1 MLPQRHQYCHLRLA
15 GACGVLLPSWRGA
28 SRLEASSQEVPNK
41 RHTTAIDHPEEPRQ
55 DWITSYQ
62 ITYPTTAAMPLDY
75 SKWDALELSDDS
87 DVEVHP
93 NVDKRSF
100 IRAKQNQI
108 HQERLSRKHRITT
121 LKYERVI
128 NDGLLARI
136 DALLK
141 SLDSHK
147 AEVESKKDAGEV
159 DEVVFDA
166 LMDVTS
172 DGSLGSDNPPHPPE
186 NVHTDQELPS
196 YSKMMGTL
204 VDQVRS
210 EIDKSKA
217 EGPERYAQFVK
228 EVKAHQDKVNGLQ
241 RDLNADLTKQEKLEA
256 GKITSESIHEG
267 FNSSYIAKPTPAA
280 APSVQPELLN
290 PGHKSKGGGGLTSGA
305 EADIEDGGSD
315 DDADIEASAT
325 AKRFAKFSFG
335 DYAGSLEFIGR
346 NPGILSERE
355 TDGLLVEAFNA
366 QSNAQGQKSQ
376 EDYARQCVHQALLL
390 QYCRQLGKDGVG
402 LFFKRIQ
409 TPGHQARKLFLD
421 DVNTT
426 YARIRS
432 RTAELA
438 REQEADGSSDKE
450 QIQLHAVDPNTQIN
464 IVTPPPADQ
473 CTTDEERAAREI
485 FDSFPPGLQRALA
498 SESLDEV
505 NKVLGKMSVDE
516 AEQVVEQLGNGGM
529 LSLEEGVID
538 ATTEEGQKAVEE
550 LEKQNRARSE
560 ANKNSQ
566 ASQTQEPVQEQR
578 ETLAV
583 DELD

>member
-1 MLPQRHQYCHLRLA
+1 
-15 GACGVLLPSWRGA
+15 
-28 SRLEASSQEVPNK
+28 
-41 RHTTAIDHPEEPRQ
+41 
-55 DWITSYQ
+55 
-62 ITYPTTAAMPLDY
+62 MPVDY

-141 SLDSHK
+141 SLESHK
-147 AEVESKKDAGEV
+147 AEAESKKEASEV
-159 DEVVFDA
+159 DEVIFDA
-166 LMDVTS
+166 LMEVSS
-172 DGSLGSDNPPHPPE
+172 DGSLGADNPPSPPE
-186 NVHTDQELPS
+186 GVHTGQELPS
-196 YSKMMGTL
+196 FSKMMGSL
-204 VDQVRS
+204 VDQVKG
-210 EIDKSKA
+210 EIDSKGKS
-217 EGPERYAQFVK
+217 EGAERYAQFVK
-228 EVKAHQDKVNGLQ
+228 EIKSHQDKVNGLQ
-241 RDLNADLTKQEKLEA
+241 RDLNADLTQQEKAEA
-256 GKITSESIHEG
+256 GKITSESLHEG
-267 FNSSYIAKPTPAA
+267 FNSSYIAKPEPAA
-280 APSVQPELLN
+280 PATSVQPELLN
-290 PGHKSKGGGGLTSGA
+290 PGHKSKADGALTSGA
-305 EADIEDGGSD
+305 EADVEDDLD
-315 DDADIEASAT
+315 DDADIEASPT
-325 AKRFAKFSFG
+325 AKRFAKFAFG

-346 NPGILSERE
+346 NPGILVERE

-421 DVNTT
+421 DVNST

-438 REQEADGSSDKE
+438 RERDADGGSSDKE

-473 CTTDEERAAREI
+473 CTTDDERAARAI

-538 ATTEEGQKAVEE
+538 ATTEEGQRAVEE
-550 LEKQNRARSE
+550 LERQNKERALAAGQSQ
-560 ANKNSQ
+560 SQ
-566 ASQTQEPVQEQR
+566 ASEQQQQR
-578 ETLAV
+578 DAPQTLAV

>member
-1 MLPQRHQYCHLRLA
+1 
-15 GACGVLLPSWRGA
+15 
-28 SRLEASSQEVPNK
+28 
-41 RHTTAIDHPEEPRQ
+41 
-55 DWITSYQ
+55 
-62 ITYPTTAAMPLDY
+62 MPLDY

-147 AEVESKKDAGEV
+147 AEVESKKEASEV

-172 DGSLGSDNPPHPPE
+172 DGSLGVDNPPQPPQG
-186 NVHTDQELPS
+186 VHTDQELPS
-196 YSKMMGTL
+196 YSKMMGAL
-204 VDQVRS
+204 VDQVKS
-210 EIDKSKA
+210 EIDKSKV

-241 RDLNADLTKQEKLEA
+241 RDLNADLDKQEKLEA

-267 FNSSYIAKPTPAA
+267 FNSSYVAKPTPAA
-280 APSVQPELLN
+280 AASTVQPELLN
-290 PGHKSKGGGGLTSGA
+290 PGHKSKGDGALTSGA
-305 EADIEDGGSD
+305 EADIEDGAGGSD

-325 AKRFAKFSFG
+325 AKRFAKFAFG

-346 NPGILSERE
+346 NPGILIERE

-438 REQEADGSSDKE
+438 REAEADGSSDKE

-473 CTTDEERAAREI
+473 CTTDDERTARAI

-550 LEKQNRARSE
+550 LERQNKARSE
-560 ANKNSQ
+560 AAKAEANKTGQ
-566 ASQTQEPVQEQR
+566 ASQAPVQEER
-578 ETLAV
+578 EPLAV

>member
-1 MLPQRHQYCHLRLA
+1 VILYRDFRP
-15 GACGVLLPSWRGA
+15 VLNYI
-28 SRLEASSQEVPNK
+28 Q
-41 RHTTAIDHPEEPRQ
+41 
-55 DWITSYQ
+55 
-62 ITYPTTAAMPLDY
+62 
-75 SKWDALELSDDS
+75 
-87 DVEVHP
+87 
-93 NVDKRSF
+93 DKRSF

-108 HQERLSRKHRITT
+108 HQERLSRKHRIVT

-141 SLDSHK
+141 SLESHK
-147 AEVESKKDAGEV
+147 AEVESKKEAGEV

-166 LMDVTS
+166 LMEVTS
-172 DGSLGSDNPPHPPE
+172 DGSLGADNPPSPPE
-186 NVHTDQELPS
+186 GVHTGQELPS
-196 YSKMMGTL
+196 FSKMMGAL
-204 VDQVRS
+204 VDQVKE
-210 EIDKSKA
+210 EIDSKHKSA
-217 EGPERYAQFVK
+217 EGPERYAHFVTEIK
-228 EVKAHQDKVNGLQ
+228 SHQDKVNGLQ
-241 RDLNADLTKQEKLEA
+241 RDLNADLTLQEKAEA
-256 GKITSESIHEG
+256 GKITSESIREG
-267 FNSSYIAKPTPAA
+267 FNSSYIAKPDAKPEPAA
-280 APSVQPELLN
+280 SSVQPELLN
-290 PGHKSKGGGGLTSGA
+290 PGHKSKAADGALTSGA
-305 EADIEDGGSD
+305 EADVEDD
-315 DDADIEASAT
+315 LDEDADIEASPT
-325 AKRFAKFSFG
+325 AKRFAKFPLG

-346 NPGILSERE
+346 NPSILSERE

-366 QSNAQGQKSQ
+366 QSDANGQKSK

-421 DVNTT
+421 DVNST

-432 RTAELA
+432 RTAEIA
-438 REQEADGSSDKE
+438 RERDAEGGSSDKE
-450 QIQLHAVDPNTQIN
+450 QIQLHAVDPNTKIN
-464 IVTPPPADQ
+464 IVTPPPMDQ
-473 CTTDEERAAREI
+473 CTTDDERTARAI
-485 FDSFPPGLQRALA
+485 YDSFPPGLQRALA

-550 LEKQNRARSE
+550 LERQNKARAAAAAAEGQSQGSQ
-560 ANKNSQ
+560 SQ
-566 ASQTQEPVQEQR
+566 AQPQQQFEAPQ
-578 ETLAV
+578 TLAV

>member
-1 MLPQRHQYCHLRLA
+1 
-15 GACGVLLPSWRGA
+15 
-28 SRLEASSQEVPNK
+28 
-41 RHTTAIDHPEEPRQ
+41 
-55 DWITSYQ
+55 
-62 ITYPTTAAMPLDY
+62 
-75 SKWDALELSDDS
+75 
-87 DVEVHP
+87 
-93 NVDKRSF
+93 
-100 IRAKQNQI
+100 
-108 HQERLSRKHRITT
+108 
-121 LKYERVI
+121 VI
-128 NDGLLARI
+128 NDGLLVRI

-172 DGSLGSDNPPHPPE
+172 DGSLGNDNPPPPPE
-186 NVHTDQELPS
+186 GVHTNQELPS

-204 VDQVRS
+204 VDQVKS

-217 EGPERYAQFVK
+217 EGSERYAQFVK
-228 EVKAHQDKVNGLQ
+228 EVKEHQDKVNGLQ
-241 RDLNADLTKQEKLEA
+241 KDLNADLTQQEKLEA

-280 APSVQPELLN
+280 PASSVQPELLN
-290 PGHKSKGGGGLTSGA
+290 PGHKSKADGGLTSGA

-325 AKRFAKFSFG
+325 AKRFAKISLG
-335 DYAGSLEFIGR
+335 DYSSSLEFIGR
-346 NPGILSERE
+346 NSSILSERE
-355 TDGLLVEAFNA
+355 TDGLLVEAFNS

-438 REQEADGSSDKE
+438 REHDADGSSDKE

-473 CTTDEERAAREI
+473 CTTDDERAAREI

-560 ANKNSQ
+560 ANKASQSQSQSQ
-566 ASQTQEPVQEQR
+566 APVVQEERPQ
-578 ETLAV
+578 LSV

>member
-1 MLPQRHQYCHLRLA
+1 
-15 GACGVLLPSWRGA
+15 
-28 SRLEASSQEVPNK
+28 
-41 RHTTAIDHPEEPRQ
+41 
-55 DWITSYQ
+55 
-62 ITYPTTAAMPLDY
+62 MPLDY

-87 DVEVHP
+87 DIEVHP

-172 DGSLGSDNPPHPPE
+172 DGSLGSDNPPAPPE
-186 NVHTDQELPS
+186 GVHTDQELPS

-204 VDQVRS
+204 VDQVKS

-280 APSVQPELLN
+280 PASSVQPELLN
-290 PGHKSKGGGGLTSGA
+290 PGHKTKGDGALTSGA
-305 EADIEDGGSD
+305 EADIEDGASD

-325 AKRFAKFSFG
+325 AKRFAKISLG
-335 DYAGSLEFIGR
+335 DYASSLEFIGR
-346 NPGILSERE
+346 NPAILSERE

-366 QSNAQGQKSQ
+366 QSNANGQKSQ

-421 DVNTT
+421 DVNST

-438 REQEADGSSDKE
+438 REHEDGSSDKE

-464 IVTPPPADQ
+464 IVTPPPLDQ
-473 CTTDEERAAREI
+473 CTTDDERAAREI

-550 LEKQNRARSE
+550 LERQNKARSE
-560 ANKNSQ
+560 ASKAGQSQ
-566 ASQTQEPVQEQR
+566 AQAQAPAVQEERQ
-578 ETLAV
+578 TLAV